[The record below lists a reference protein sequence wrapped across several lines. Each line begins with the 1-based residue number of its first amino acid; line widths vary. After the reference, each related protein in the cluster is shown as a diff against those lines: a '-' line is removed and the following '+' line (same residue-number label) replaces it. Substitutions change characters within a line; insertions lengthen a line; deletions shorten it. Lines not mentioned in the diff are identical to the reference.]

1 MMLFSSRHSSV
12 DPPSV
17 SLQSACYTDFIQ
29 LPHGSL
35 GDVTI
40 NAKKGQRCGK
50 GAPREGFAPA
60 SASCAPGPV
69 SRGHGGGSSEK
80 VGEISHTGRVLLL
93 LRRLDRSPLWCQ
105 RCCCLCPDFTVAV
118 GRSHGLNNG
127 NRHGSNFLHE
137 DMVMD
142 DSKLWQVQ
150 GSH

>member
-1 MMLFSSRHSSV
+1 MVLFSSRHSSV
-12 DPPSV
+12 DPSRVPVILTLFS
-17 SLQSACYTDFIQ
+17 C
-29 LPHGSL
+29 PPGSQ

-69 SRGHGGGSSEK
+69 SRSHGGGSSEK
-80 VGEISHTGRVLLL
+80 VGKITHTGRVLLL

-127 NRHGSNFLHE
+127 NRQIFTRGHGH
-137 DMVMD
+137 
-142 DSKLWQVQ
+142 
-150 GSH
+150 G